1 VSNAL
6 KSLVAVAALVPAV
19 ALAEDPK
26 VTLGGLVDSYYS
38 LNLDQGQ
45 TVTDPIRAFDGTPG
59 FRLSYA
65 EVNATVAAGPAS
77 VRIDLG
83 FAPTA
88 IFTTNLLVQQ
98 AYASYSLG
106 GVTLDFGRFVTSAGA
121 EVIEAKD
128 NPLYTRSILFTWA
141 IPFAHTGLRATIP
154 VGEGL
159 NLQLGLV
166 NGWDDDTTAATLG
179 GGAAFGPQKVANVS
193 LFYSKDALSAALN
206 VYAGQEPTVPDFR
219 TLVDVV
225 LGYTSGPLTLNL
237 NVDYGT
243 ENSQDWYGAAL
254 VAKYAAGTVNLSAR
268 GEYFDDKDGFRTG
281 TVASYYEGTVGLA
294 YPVGANA
301 ELRAELRYDA
311 ASEPVF
317 NGEKGMSTATLAAL
331 AWF

>member
-26 VTLGGLVDSYYS
+26 VTIGGLVDSYYS

-45 TVTDPIRAFDGTPG
+45 TVTNPIRAFDGTPG

-65 EVNATVAAGPAS
+65 EVNASVEAGPAS
-77 VRIDLG
+77 ARIDLG

-88 IFTTNLLVQQ
+88 APTTNLFVQQ
-98 AYASYSLG
+98 AYASYKLG
-106 GVTLDFGRFVTSAGA
+106 GLTLDFGRFVTSAGA

-128 NPLYTRSILFTWA
+128 NALYTRSILFTWA
-141 IPFAHTGLRATIP
+141 IPFAHTGLRATVP
-154 VGEGL
+154 LSEGL

-166 NGWDDDTTAATLG
+166 NGWDDDANTSSG
-179 GGAAFGPQKVANVS
+179 AFGPQKVANVS
-193 LFYSKDALSAALN
+193 LFYSKDAVSAALN
-206 VYAGQEPTVPDFR
+206 VYAGQEQTVPDFR

-225 LGYTSGPLTLNL
+225 LGYTAGKLALNL

-254 VAKYAAGTVNLSAR
+254 VAKYAAGVVNLSAR

-281 TVASYYEGTVGLA
+281 TIAKYYEGTVGVG
-294 YPVGANA
+294 YPVGSNA
-301 ELRAELRYDA
+301 ELRAELRYDSCDEA
-311 ASEPVF
+311 VF
-317 NGEKGMSTATLAAL
+317 NGEKSMSTATVAAL